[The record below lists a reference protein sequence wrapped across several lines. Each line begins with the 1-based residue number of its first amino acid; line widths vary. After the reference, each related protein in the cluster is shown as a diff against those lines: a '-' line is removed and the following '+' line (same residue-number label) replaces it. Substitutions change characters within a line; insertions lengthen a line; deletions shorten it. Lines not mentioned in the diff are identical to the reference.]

1 MIVQKSVTKNPF
13 KDYRSSAEEKYKTGI
28 EAYTE
33 GALHASRL
41 TFEIEGQ
48 SRSHGSEKES
58 DAPIANYPS
67 GTTKKGFVAE
77 SRVRSRV
84 KGLRRSELKAKQ
96 RIG

>member
-1 MIVQKSVTKNPF
+1 MTKNDPKIRPKMIVPRPRRNIKL
-13 KDYRSSAEEKYKTGI
+13 
-28 EAYTE
+28 EAYAE

-48 SRSHGSEKES
+48 SRSHGEKES

-84 KGLRRSELKAKQ
+84 KGLRR
-96 RIG
+96 